1 MEQAEKEA
9 WQGSAHKFLTLAFD
23 DGRTLTNDDIY
34 SESMELE
41 QSICEETQL
50 KYGGVSSSCFKV
62 RVFAN
67 AGKFKG
73 CTFTASL
80 AIDSYTLT
88 LGRFTV
94 DSDTLTDDH
103 GYRDLTCYD
112 ALKTVL
118 SANYAA
124 WVNTVTFPT
133 TIKAFRNAFFSHI
146 GITQETGALI
156 NDSAKVYGFSGDT
169 ISGNNILAAICEA
182 NAVFGH
188 LTADGKFRYASLKG
202 RNEGLYPAET
212 LYPSDTLYPR
222 DWASESIGSDSAS
235 YYMST
240 LKYEEYTTK
249 EVTRVQIRTNN
260 NDIGAIVGSEGN
272 DLIIEG
278 NILLNGSSTDE
289 LTPIAT
295 NVLKAVS
302 GVSYTPCSFDCEY
315 MPWLSLGDGVR
326 VTAPNGDYVGG
337 YILHR
342 TISGITALKESI
354 ECKGSEYN
362 SEKANGANKSII
374 SLQKK
379 TNELE
384 RTSEKL
390 SSTITEEVTRATGAE
405 VTLSSRITQNA
416 TEISTK
422 VTQGQVESTIE
433 QKADSI
439 RLRAKNIEWSAD
451 NSSMTA
457 DGHLTCVNASIS
469 GKLACNKTG
478 HGASS
483 GTGLYADADG
493 LSVGQVSGSYGNM
506 PVFSVSMTNGAS
518 TPVRVTGMGFRHS
531 DGSDFGYLYAWGTE
545 SSNGPAMS
553 SGHLMEDGVG
563 KGCCFNKDIGISGR
577 FFANGISSSGPMA
590 CTGVMKIGGGGDTE
604 INKRRGGNVYIG
616 RLGDDQSVLNI
627 LSDQK
632 VLCKT
637 NLDMNDQY
645 ILNVKG
651 YGDISDARLKEDVE
665 SIDESSSRDFVMAL
679 RPVRY
684 KMKDDPRQR
693 FGFIAQ
699 EVRAIDAKHAD
710 LVLEN
715 DDGILNLS
723 YTDIIADLVKVV
735 QDQEARIAALE
746 KALKGEA
753 DAENV

>member
-9 WQGSAHKFLTLAFD
+9 WQGSTHKFLTLAFD

-80 AIDSYTLT
+80 AVDSYTLT

-118 SANYAA
+118 TANYAA
-124 WVNTVTFPT
+124 WVNTVTFPI

-202 RNEGLYPAET
+202 RNEGLYPSET

-249 EVTRVQIRTNN
+249 EVTRVQIRTNK
-260 NDIGAIVGSEGN
+260 NDIGAVVGSEGN

-278 NILLNGSSTDE
+278 NILLDGSSTDE

-362 SEKANGANKSII
+362 SEKANGTNKSII
-374 SLQKK
+374 SMQKK

-390 SSTITEEVTRATGAE
+390 SSTITEEVKRAAGAE
-405 VTLSSRITQNA
+405 ETLSSRITQNA

-457 DGHLTCVNASIS
+457 DGHLTCKNATVS
-469 GKLACNKTG
+469 GTIT
-478 HGASS
+478 ASS
-483 GTGLYADADG
+483 G
-493 LSVGQVSGSYGNM
+493 SVGGFNIVDSSLRCDRSSKSDWGGNGIYIGPDGFAIGQANDWRGQPVLRVDANLKSGDVQAAKVCALAFYREDQ
-506 PVFSVSMTNGAS
+506 SMDGTSGGIIWADTQAENSKGLLLDGSFEA
-518 TPVRVTGMGFRHS
+518 S
-531 DGSDFGYLYAWGTE
+531 DGNSDESQRNYFGIY
-545 SSNGPAMS
+545 
-553 SGHLMEDGVG
+553 GVIHD
-563 KGCCFNKDIGISGR
+563 KSDRRAKKDIE
-577 FFANGISSSGPMA
+577 
-590 CTGVMKIGGGGDTE
+590 E
-604 INKRRGGNVYIG
+604 IE
-616 RLGDDQSVLNI
+616 
-627 LSDQK
+627 
-632 VLCKT
+632 
-637 NLDMNDQY
+637 
-645 ILNVKG
+645 
-651 YGDISDARLKEDVE
+651 LKESQRLVYG
-665 SIDESSSRDFVMAL
+665 L
-679 RPVRY
+679 KPVTYVY
-684 KMKDDPRQR
+684 KGDKKNTVRR
-693 FGFIAQ
+693 GFIAQ
-699 EVRAIDAKHAD
+699 D
-710 LVLEN
+710 VLECI
-715 DDGILNLS
+715 DSGRGIVSQKNENGQYFMQ
-723 YTDIIADLVKVV
+723 YTEIIADLVKVV

-746 KALKGEA
+746 GALKGA
-753 DAENV
+753 VDAENV

>member
-260 NDIGAIVGSEGN
+260 NDIGAVVGSEGN

-405 VTLSSRITQNA
+405 ETLSSRITQNA

-457 DGHLTCVNASIS
+457 DGHLTCKNATVS
-469 GKLACNKTG
+469 GAITASSGSVGGFKIVGETLQCNKTG
-478 HGASS
+478 KGEWTGS
-483 GTGLYADADG
+483 G
-493 LSVGQVSGSYGNM
+493 
-506 PVFSVSMTNGAS
+506 
-518 TPVRVTGMGFRHS
+518 
-531 DGSDFGYLYAWGTE
+531 
-545 SSNGPAMS
+545 
-553 SGHLMEDGVG
+553 
-563 KGCCFNKDIGISGR
+563 
-577 FFANGISSSGPMA
+577 
-590 CTGVMKIGGGGDTE
+590 
-604 INKRRGGNVYIG
+604 VYIG
-616 RLGDDQSVLNI
+616 PDGLAIGQIDGWKGQPVLRIDTDGSLRFIKVSALGFYREDQSMGGESGGIIWADPNGAGANNKGIKIDGSVDASNQFYVNNEWVA
-627 LSDQK
+627 SDR
-632 VLCKT
+632 
-637 NLDMNDQY
+637 
-645 ILNVKG
+645 
-651 YGDISDARLKEDVE
+651 RLKSDIADID
-665 SIDESSSRDFVMAL
+665 IDESRHIILSL
-679 RPVRY
+679 RPVDYTLKRI
-684 KMKDDPRQR
+684 KDGKRHR
-693 FGFIAQ
+693 GFIAQ
-699 EVRAIDAKHAD
+699 EVEEIVPAD
-710 LVLEN
+710 S
-715 DDGILNLS
+715 GIVGTKGDEELGERHLLS
-723 YTDIIADLVKVV
+723 YIEIIADLVKVV

-746 KALKGEA
+746 GALKGEA

>member
-1 MEQAEKEA
+1 MSMEQAEKEA

-260 NDIGAIVGSEGN
+260 NDIGAVVGSEGN

-405 VTLSSRITQNA
+405 ETLSSRITQNA

-457 DGHLTCVNASIS
+457 DGHLTCKNATVS
-469 GKLACNKTG
+469 GAITASSGSVAGFNIVGETLQCNKTG
-478 HGASS
+478 KGEWTGS
-483 GTGLYADADG
+483 G
-493 LSVGQVSGSYGNM
+493 
-506 PVFSVSMTNGAS
+506 
-518 TPVRVTGMGFRHS
+518 
-531 DGSDFGYLYAWGTE
+531 
-545 SSNGPAMS
+545 
-553 SGHLMEDGVG
+553 
-563 KGCCFNKDIGISGR
+563 
-577 FFANGISSSGPMA
+577 
-590 CTGVMKIGGGGDTE
+590 
-604 INKRRGGNVYIG
+604 VYIG
-616 RLGDDQSVLNI
+616 PDGLAIGQIDGWKGQPVLRIDTDGGLRFIKVSALGFYREDQSMGGESGGIIWADPNGAGANNKGIKIDGSVDASNQFYVNNEWVA
-627 LSDQK
+627 SDR
-632 VLCKT
+632 
-637 NLDMNDQY
+637 
-645 ILNVKG
+645 
-651 YGDISDARLKEDVE
+651 RLKSNIADID
-665 SIDESSSRDFVMAL
+665 IDESRHIILSL
-679 RPVRY
+679 RPVDYTLKRI
-684 KMKDDPRQR
+684 KDGKRHR
-693 FGFIAQ
+693 GFIAQ
-699 EVRAIDAKHAD
+699 EVEEIVPAD
-710 LVLEN
+710 S
-715 DDGILNLS
+715 GIVGTKGDEELGERHLLS
-723 YTDIIADLVKVV
+723 YIEIIADLVKVV

-746 KALKGEA
+746 GALKGEA

>member
-260 NDIGAIVGSEGN
+260 NDIGAVVGSEGN

-457 DGHLTCVNASIS
+457 DGHLTCKNATVS
-469 GKLACNKTG
+469 GAITASSGSVAGFNIVGETLQCNKTG
-478 HGASS
+478 KGEWTGS
-483 GTGLYADADG
+483 G
-493 LSVGQVSGSYGNM
+493 
-506 PVFSVSMTNGAS
+506 
-518 TPVRVTGMGFRHS
+518 
-531 DGSDFGYLYAWGTE
+531 
-545 SSNGPAMS
+545 
-553 SGHLMEDGVG
+553 
-563 KGCCFNKDIGISGR
+563 
-577 FFANGISSSGPMA
+577 
-590 CTGVMKIGGGGDTE
+590 
-604 INKRRGGNVYIG
+604 VYIG
-616 RLGDDQSVLNI
+616 PDGLAIGQIDGWKGQPVLRIDTDGGLRFIKVSALGFYREDQSMGGESGGIIWADPNGAGANNKGIKIDGSVDASNQFYVNNEWVA
-627 LSDQK
+627 SDR
-632 VLCKT
+632 
-637 NLDMNDQY
+637 
-645 ILNVKG
+645 
-651 YGDISDARLKEDVE
+651 RLKSNIADID
-665 SIDESSSRDFVMAL
+665 IDESRHIILSL
-679 RPVRY
+679 RPVDYTLKRI
-684 KMKDDPRQR
+684 KDGKRHR
-693 FGFIAQ
+693 GFIAQ
-699 EVRAIDAKHAD
+699 EVEEIVPAD
-710 LVLEN
+710 S
-715 DDGILNLS
+715 GIVGTKGDEELGERHLLS
-723 YTDIIADLVKVV
+723 YIEIIADLVKVV

-746 KALKGEA
+746 GALKGEA

>member
-9 WQGSAHKFLTLAFD
+9 WQGSTHKFLTLAFD

-50 KYGGVSSSCFKV
+50 KYGGVSSSCFKA

-80 AIDSYTLT
+80 AVDSYTLT

-118 SANYAA
+118 TANYAA

-146 GITQETGALI
+146 GIAQETGTLI

-202 RNEGLYPAET
+202 RNEGLYPSET

-222 DWASESIGSDSAS
+222 DWAAESIGSDSAS

-260 NDIGAIVGSEGN
+260 NDIGAVVGSEGN

-362 SEKANGANKSII
+362 SEKANGTNKSII

-405 VTLSSRITQNA
+405 EKLQSNITQTAEQITSEVTRATAAEGTLSSRITQNA

-422 VTQGQVESTIE
+422 VTQGQVESTIT
-433 QKADSI
+433 QKAGEI
-439 RLRAKNIEWSAD
+439 RLDASNIVWKAD

-457 DGHLTCVNASIS
+457 DGHLTCKNATVS
-469 GKLACNKTG
+469 GAITASSGSVGGFNIVGQTLQCNKTG
-478 HGASS
+478 KGEWTGS
-483 GTGLYADADG
+483 G
-493 LSVGQVSGSYGNM
+493 
-506 PVFSVSMTNGAS
+506 
-518 TPVRVTGMGFRHS
+518 
-531 DGSDFGYLYAWGTE
+531 
-545 SSNGPAMS
+545 
-553 SGHLMEDGVG
+553 
-563 KGCCFNKDIGISGR
+563 
-577 FFANGISSSGPMA
+577 
-590 CTGVMKIGGGGDTE
+590 
-604 INKRRGGNVYIG
+604 VYIG
-616 RLGDDQSVLNI
+616 PDGLAIGQIDGWKGQPVLRIDTDGQLRFAKVSALGFYREDQSMGGESGGVIWADPNGAGDNNKGIKIDGSVDASNQFYVNNEWVASDRRLKSDIDSIDIAESKHII
-627 LSDQK
+627 LS
-632 VLCKT
+632 
-637 NLDMNDQY
+637 
-645 ILNVKG
+645 
-651 YGDISDARLKEDVE
+651 
-665 SIDESSSRDFVMAL
+665 L
-679 RPVRY
+679 RPVAYTLKRI
-684 KMKDDPRQR
+684 KDGKRHR
-693 FGFIAQ
+693 GFIAQ
-699 EVRAIDAKHAD
+699 EVEKIVSAD
-710 LVLEN
+710 C
-715 DDGILNLS
+715 GIVGTKGDEELGERHLLS
-723 YTDIIADLVKVV
+723 YIEIIADLVKVV

-746 KALKGEA
+746 KALKGA
-753 DAENV
+753 VDAENV

>member
-260 NDIGAIVGSEGN
+260 NDIGAVVGSEGN

-405 VTLSSRITQNA
+405 ETLSSRITQNA

-457 DGHLTCVNASIS
+457 DGHLTCKNATVS
-469 GKLACNKTG
+469 GAITASSGSVAGFNIVGETLQCNKTG
-478 HGASS
+478 KGEWAGS
-483 GTGLYADADG
+483 G
-493 LSVGQVSGSYGNM
+493 
-506 PVFSVSMTNGAS
+506 
-518 TPVRVTGMGFRHS
+518 
-531 DGSDFGYLYAWGTE
+531 
-545 SSNGPAMS
+545 
-553 SGHLMEDGVG
+553 
-563 KGCCFNKDIGISGR
+563 
-577 FFANGISSSGPMA
+577 
-590 CTGVMKIGGGGDTE
+590 
-604 INKRRGGNVYIG
+604 VYIG
-616 RLGDDQSVLNI
+616 PDGLAIGQIDGWKGQPVLRIDTDGSLRFIKVSALGFYREDQSMGGESGGIIWADPNGAGANNKGIKIDGSVDASNQFYVNNEWVA
-627 LSDQK
+627 SDR
-632 VLCKT
+632 
-637 NLDMNDQY
+637 
-645 ILNVKG
+645 
-651 YGDISDARLKEDVE
+651 RLKSNIADID
-665 SIDESSSRDFVMAL
+665 IDESRHIILSL
-679 RPVRY
+679 RPVDYTLKRI
-684 KMKDDPRQR
+684 KDGKRHR
-693 FGFIAQ
+693 GFIAQ
-699 EVRAIDAKHAD
+699 EVEEIVPAD
-710 LVLEN
+710 S
-715 DDGILNLS
+715 GIVGTKGDEELGERHLLS
-723 YTDIIADLVKVV
+723 YIEIIADLVKVV

-746 KALKGEA
+746 GALKGEA

>member
-260 NDIGAIVGSEGN
+260 NDIGAVVGSEGN

-405 VTLSSRITQNA
+405 ETLSSRITQNA

-457 DGHLTCVNASIS
+457 DGHLTCKNATVS
-469 GKLACNKTG
+469 GAITASSGSVGGFGIVGETLQCNKTG
-478 HGASS
+478 KGEWTGS
-483 GTGLYADADG
+483 G
-493 LSVGQVSGSYGNM
+493 
-506 PVFSVSMTNGAS
+506 
-518 TPVRVTGMGFRHS
+518 
-531 DGSDFGYLYAWGTE
+531 
-545 SSNGPAMS
+545 
-553 SGHLMEDGVG
+553 
-563 KGCCFNKDIGISGR
+563 
-577 FFANGISSSGPMA
+577 
-590 CTGVMKIGGGGDTE
+590 
-604 INKRRGGNVYIG
+604 VYIG
-616 RLGDDQSVLNI
+616 PDGLAIGQIDGWKGQPVLRIDTDGSLRFAKVSALGFYREDQSMGGESGGIIWADPNGAGDNNKGIKIDGSVDASNQFYVNNEWVA
-627 LSDQK
+627 SDR
-632 VLCKT
+632 
-637 NLDMNDQY
+637 
-645 ILNVKG
+645 
-651 YGDISDARLKEDVE
+651 RLKSDIADID
-665 SIDESSSRDFVMAL
+665 IDESRHIILSL
-679 RPVRY
+679 RPVDYTLKRI
-684 KMKDDPRQR
+684 KDGKRHR
-693 FGFIAQ
+693 GFIAQ
-699 EVRAIDAKHAD
+699 EVEEIVSAD
-710 LVLEN
+710 S
-715 DDGILNLS
+715 GIVGTKGDEELGERHLLS
-723 YTDIIADLVKVV
+723 YIEIIADLVKVV